1 VDINFATNT
10 TMTLLN
16 RLGRTS
22 ADEAFEVDSS
32 STANLSDSYSPSGA
46 SVDNYHTFIIR
57 DSLETGGYMYG
68 AVSLYSQQLDEL
80 SGYLVQLRDKEIA
93 ILAETA
99 GSAAHTR
106 LLAEKQTIEEDMS
119 AFIGQNIHGSDLELA
134 SVQGTG
140 VTTNDS
146 FMDIINIR
154 ESNTDPNSDIVGMI
168 SSIEVDL
175 MEIFANSHNENTCPH
190 CLAAA
195 SSTGGDFDQ
204 AVEIATSSTTSAS
217 PDKTATSAGAS
228 LDPQVEAIRKGYKW
242 NISGTDT
249 LSYSFYEGTVPYPTT
264 YNDGATASGGNGL
277 EQGISATGPDNAT
290 ALTGVMAAWDKTVDF
305 DFTQVTED
313 GPTGQVGDIRMAFT
327 TDGTSGGRAAFAY
340 YPSSSYVGGDVW
352 FETHDIESNFDASG
366 NDFNSTGLGD
376 GGYSWYAALHEV
388 GHALG
393 LSHPFDGGSATGT
406 TLPNAEDNMR
416 TSVMS
421 YTQQDRN
428 LVFQY
433 TPSGSGFTTG
443 SSYRVYA
450 TTPML
455 ADIKAMHEL
464 YGAETTSDGD
474 TNYTFTNHGTRN
486 QPLMMQ
492 TITDTGGVD
501 TIDLSNQTKSSTLNM
516 NGGTL
521 SSIGYWSEADQV
533 AYWATQTGLTTTQVQ
548 NSFNFYNNQATAN
561 YPGKV
566 TSAIYTG
573 EDNLGIAHDA
583 QIENAIGGSA
593 ADTITGNALDNMITG
608 GGGNDTIDGG
618 DGDDVA
624 VFTGDRFDYTITTAG
639 GTTTV
644 ASGGAEGTDTL
655 TNIEFLKFNAGAAT
669 ARGASVRTSLTATA
683 DLTGVSTFDIAV
695 DGGATVSVSFNGQD
709 YTSSTMNQLMSDLQ
723 SAINTALTAAGET
736 GSVTV
741 TQNSPLTITSNETGA
756 ASAVQ
761 LSNLSGPLQ
770 AALGNIAN
778 EGRIQ
783 IGDTVYYAIGGGYI
797 TATPSGSFTPSNPT
811 PTSPTS
817 PTTPTTPTTP
827 ATPTTPTTSGGT
839 TTEVIAGNGPG
850 LPSHIGSISLA
861 TQEDAAKAVLVLDR
875 SIQQITQSQAKL
887 GAIQNRLDYNI
898 ANLTKASMLTETA
911 KGRITDADYA
921 AETALLVKNQILSQ
935 AAMQA
940 LNMAN
945 QSRQGVLGLIG

>member
-1 VDINFATNT
+1 MDINFATNT

-16 RLGRTS
+16 RLGRSS

-32 STANLSDSYSPSGA
+32 ATANLSDSYSPSGA
-46 SVDNYHTFIIR
+46 LVDNYHTFIIR
-57 DSLETGGYMYG
+57 DSLETGGFMYG

-106 LLAEKQTIEEDMS
+106 LLAEKQTLEEDMS
-119 AFIGQNIHGSDLELA
+119 AFIGENIHGNDLQLV
-134 SVQGTG
+134 SVYDS
-140 VTTNDS
+140 VNNNSS
-146 FMDIINIR
+146 FMDVLNIHA
-154 ESNTDPNSDIVGMI
+154 NPSDTSSDLLGMV

-175 MEIFANSHNENTCPH
+175 MEIFASSHSETTCPH
-190 CLAAA
+190 CLAMAA
-195 SSTGGDFDQ
+195 SDYDGVDE
-204 AVEIATSSTTSAS
+204 AAEIATSSSAGAT
-217 PDKTATSAGAS
+217 PDKTATGFSATS
-228 LDPQVEAIRKGYKW
+228 DTQVEALRKGYKW
-242 NISGTDT
+242 NISANDT
-249 LSYSFYEGTVPYPTT
+249 LSYSFYEGTVDYPTT
-264 YNDGATASGGNGL
+264 YRDGNTSSGANGL
-277 EQGISATGPDNAT
+277 EQGITANGPDNAT
-290 ALTGVMAAWDKTVDF
+290 ALTEVMNAWDKAVDF
-305 DFTQVTED
+305 DFTEVTED
-313 GPTGQVGDIRMAFT
+313 PLTGEVGDIRMAFT
-327 TDGTSGGRAAFAY
+327 TDGAPSGRAAFAY
-340 YPSSSYVGGDVW
+340 YPSWTHVGGDVW
-352 FETHDIESNFDASG
+352 FETWDIASDYDANG
-366 NDFNSTGLGD
+366 NDFNSSGLGE
-376 GGYSWYAALHEV
+376 GGFSYYAAIHEV

-406 TLPNAEDNMR
+406 TFPDAIDNMR
-416 TSVMS
+416 YSVMS

-428 LVFQY
+428 FVVD
-433 TPSGSGFTTG
+433 FTGG
-443 SSYRVYA
+443 SSVNSYSVYA

-455 ADIKAMHEL
+455 VDVKAMEL
-464 YGAETTSDGD
+464 MYGAETTSDGD
-474 TNYTFTNHGTRN
+474 STYSFANDGSRN
-486 QPLMMQ
+486 QPVMMQ
-492 TITDTGGVD
+492 TITDSGGID
-501 TIDLSNQTKSSTLNM
+501 TIDLSNQTKSNTLDM

-521 SSIGYWSEADQV
+521 STIGYWAESDQV
-533 AYWATQTGLTTTQVQ
+533 AYWAAQIGTTQTWMQSQFDSWNTQAA
-548 NSFNFYNNQATAN
+548 SN
-561 YPGKV
+561 YPGKA
-566 TSAIYTG
+566 TSMIYTG
-573 EDNLGIAHDA
+573 EDNLGIAESA

-608 GGGNDTIDGG
+608 GGGDDTIDGG

-624 VFTGDRFDYTITTAG
+624 VYSGDKHDYTITTSG
-639 GTTTV
+639 GTTTI

-709 YTSSTMNQLMSDLQ
+709 YTSSSMNQLMSDLQ
-723 SAINTALTAAGET
+723 SAINTALSAAGET
-736 GSVTV
+736 GRVTV
-741 TQNSPLTITSNETGA
+741 TQNSPLTIISNDTSAN
-756 ASAVQ
+756 SAIQ

-770 AALGNIAN
+770 AALGTLGN

-783 IGDTVYYAIGGGYI
+783 IGDTIYYAIGGGYF
-797 TATPSGSFTPSNPT
+797 TATPSGSFTASNPT
-811 PTSPTS
+811 PS
-817 PTTPTTPTTP
+817 TPTTPSPPSTPSTP
-827 ATPTTPTTSGGT
+827 ATPTTPTTPTTSGGT
-839 TTEVIAGNGPG
+839 NPEVIEGNAPG

-875 SIQQITQSQAKL
+875 AIQQITQSQAKL

-921 AETALLVKNQILSQ
+921 AETAILVKNQILSQ

-945 QSRQGVLGLIG
+945 QSRQGVLGLLG